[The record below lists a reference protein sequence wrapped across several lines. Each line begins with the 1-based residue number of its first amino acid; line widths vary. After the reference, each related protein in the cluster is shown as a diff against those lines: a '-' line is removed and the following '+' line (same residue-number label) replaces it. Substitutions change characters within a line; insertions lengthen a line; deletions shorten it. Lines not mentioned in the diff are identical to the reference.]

1 MLPST
6 DALLDGLLDWVRIE
20 THTPDTAGLNS
31 IMDLVQSQAEGFG
44 ATCQRFPGRDGK
56 GDHLLVLSPWG
67 DHAQKGVLL
76 LSHLDTVHP
85 RGTIEHDLPIRIEE
99 DRCFGPGICDMK
111 GGAFNGLAAMR
122 AIAESGVTPPL
133 PARILFTSDEEVG
146 SPTSRSL
153 IEDQGKHAKYALVTE
168 PARNGGHVVTARK
181 GVGRFTLKVEGRPSH
196 AGARHWQGR
205 SAVTE
210 LAHQIIA
217 LEAMTD
223 YDREITVNVGEI
235 TGGTGTNVVPQFAQ
249 AEIDLRVPTA
259 EAADEMVAR
268 ITGLTP
274 KTPDTKLTI
283 TGGMNRPPF
292 EQSDA
297 SKALF
302 DHASTL
308 AAEIGFELVG
318 EKTGGGSDGNF
329 IADRIPTLDGLG
341 PDGDDVHT
349 LNEHIFVSSLK
360 PRMLLLKRL
369 METLS

>member
-1 MLPST
+1 
-6 DALLDGLLDWVRIE
+6 
-20 THTPDTAGLNS
+20 
-31 IMDLVQSQAEGFG
+31 
-44 ATCQRFPGRDGK
+44 
-56 GDHLLVLSPWG
+56 
-67 DHAQKGVLL
+67 
-76 LSHLDTVHP
+76 
-85 RGTIEHDLPIRIEE
+85 
-99 DRCFGPGICDMK
+99 
-111 GGAFNGLAAMR
+111 MR
-122 AIAESGVTPPL
+122 AIAESGITPPL

-146 SPTSRSL
+146 SPTSRAL
-153 IEDQGKHAKYALVTE
+153 IEEQGKHARYALVTE

-223 YDREITVNVGEI
+223 YDREITVNVGQI

-259 EAADEMVAR
+259 EAAEEMVAR

-274 KTPDTKLTI
+274 KTPDTRLTI
-283 TGGMNRPPF
+283 TGGMNRPAF
-292 EQSDA
+292 EQSEA

-302 DHASTL
+302 DHAATI

-329 IADRIPTLDGLG
+329 IADRVPTLDGLG

-360 PRMLLLKRL
+360 PRMLLLMRL

>member
-1 MLPST
+1 MIPST
-6 DALLDGLLDWVRIE
+6 DSLLDGLLDWVRIE
-20 THTPDTAGLNS
+20 THTPDVAGLNAL
-31 IMDLVQSQAEGFG
+31 MDLVQRQAEAFG
-44 ATCQRFPGRDGK
+44 ARCRRVPGRDGH
-56 GDHLLVLSPWG
+56 GDHLLVQSPWG
-67 DHAQKGVLL
+67 DPEAPGVLL

-85 RGTIEHDLPIRIEE
+85 RGTIDTDLPIRIDG

-111 GGAFNGLAAMR
+111 GGAHDALAAMR

-146 SPTSRSL
+146 SPTSRAL
-153 IEDQGKHAKYALVTE
+153 IEAEGERARYALVTE
-168 PARNGGHVVTARK
+168 PARNGGHIVTARK
-181 GVGRFTLKVEGRPSH
+181 GVGRFDLLVEGRPAH

-210 LAHQIIA
+210 LAHQILA

-223 YDREITVNVGEI
+223 YAREITVNVGQI
-235 TGGTGTNVVPQFAQ
+235 SGGTGTNVVPQFAR
-249 AEIDLRVPTA
+249 AAIDLRVPDQ
-259 EAADEMVAR
+259 AAASEMVAR

-274 KTPDTKLTI
+274 RTPDTRLTV

-292 EQSDA
+292 EQTPA
-297 SKALF
+297 AKALF
-302 DHASTL
+302 DRAAAL

-329 IADRIPTLDGLG
+329 IAHRVPTLDGLG

-349 LNEHIFVSSLK
+349 LNEHIFISSLR
-360 PRMLLLKRL
+360 PRMLLLMRL
-369 METLS
+369 METLA